1 MRTVPVLL
9 LPKYQAL
16 KNIAQGGCFCIL
28 SVVSSIQNSYN
39 NWVEIPLTL
48 DIFAVGWKIP
58 SLGVSGV
65 ACEGMIDCRD

>member
-1 MRTVPVLL
+1 MRSVHVLL

-28 SVVSSIQNSYN
+28 SVVISIQNSCN
-39 NWVEIPLTL
+39 SWVEISLTL

-58 SLGVSGV
+58 SLGVSGI
-65 ACEGMIDCRD
+65 ACEGIID